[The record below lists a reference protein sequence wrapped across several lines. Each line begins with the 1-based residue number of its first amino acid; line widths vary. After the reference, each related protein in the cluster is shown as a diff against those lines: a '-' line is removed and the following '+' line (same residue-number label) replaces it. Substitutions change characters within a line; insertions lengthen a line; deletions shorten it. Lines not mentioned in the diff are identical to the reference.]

1 MHSNPNEPEII
12 EYPMKITTS
21 HGVMTAEQLEAFNK
35 TEAEAREKRL
45 ADQRAEAEARPR
57 GECPFRRGRYD
68 PRCIADCAL
77 YADGCTLAR
86 KEAQHDTAGKKC
98 PFGPYNNACNSN
110 CQLYNGGCTV
120 IAAI

>member
-1 MHSNPNEPEII
+1 MHRNPNDI
-12 EYPMKITTS
+12 EVVEMPMTITTS
-21 HGVMTAEQLEAFNK
+21 HGTMTRETLEEYNK
-35 TEAEAREKRL
+35 TAKEAEEKRL

-68 PRCIADCAL
+68 TRCIADCAL

-86 KEAQHDTAGKKC
+86 KEAQRDTAGKKC
-98 PFGPYNNACNSN
+98 PFGPYSSACNSS